1 MRVDP
6 ASPISSLI
14 PSLDAAVL
22 EVLAGA
28 DRSLGVSQIQ
38 RLTRRGARSGVHR
51 VLDRLV
57 THGLVEAR
65 PSNVGSVYRL
75 NAEHVLAPAIL
86 LAVRAW
92 AELLSRLTAACE
104 ALQPAIVA
112 AALHGAAARGEA
124 GPQSPIE
131 LFLVVDDDH
140 LLSAEWDRQLH
151 DLDVQ
156 VRAWTGNRLERMV
169 LTRHHLQELADTGEP
184 ILEAWRRDAI
194 VLVGRR
200 TFDFPEARA

>member
-1 MRVDP
+1 MSVDP
-6 ASPISSLI
+6 TSPIASLI

-22 EVLAGA
+22 EVLAA
-28 DRSLGVSQIQ
+28 AERPLGVSQIQ
-38 RLTRRGARSGVHR
+38 RQTRRGARSGVHR

-57 THGLVEAR
+57 EHGLVEAS

-75 NAEHVLAPAIL
+75 NTEHVLAPAVLI
-86 LAVRAW
+86 AVRAR
-92 AELLSRLTAACE
+92 AELVRRLAAACE
-104 ALQPAIVA
+104 ALEPAIVA
-112 AALHGAAARGEA
+112 AALHGSVARGEA
-124 GPQSPIE
+124 GPESPID
-131 LFLVVDDDH
+131 LFLVVGDDH

-151 DLDVQ
+151 DLDDQ

-194 VLVGRR
+194 VLVGKR
-200 TFDFPEARA
+200 TFDFPDARA